1 MPQTSSARDSGSGK
15 GTLVL
20 ENAATAADQISS
32 GATDGTLARLIVT
45 VILNYSVN
53 VGTSDS
59 NLSSTRTAT
68 AFPTG
73 TVETR
78 AAETEN
84 R

>member
-1 MPQTSSARDSGSGK
+1 
-15 GTLVL
+15 L

-68 AFPTG
+68 TFPTG